1 MPIITV
7 SMKQIKQEQGKP
19 TKLQCMVEGHSLGKV
34 KWFYKGRRIV
44 RDDRITFSAHNTS
57 SNVVTY
63 FMAIQSLESG
73 DFGIYTCKVSNNA
86 GSAEA
91 QVELVE
97 ILPGKSL
104 KDKAFLKRHTGILY
118 SSFAPKILF
127 SIQNEYQ
134 NINY

>member
-7 SMKQIKQEQGKP
+7 PMKQIKQEQGKP
-19 TKLQCMVEGHSLGKV
+19 AKLQCMVEGHSLGEV

-44 RDDRITFSAHNTS
+44 RDDRITFSVHNTS

-73 DFGIYTCKVSNNA
+73 DFGIYTCNVSNNA
-86 GSAEA
+86 GSAQA

-97 ILPGKSL
+97 ILPGKSR
-104 KDKAFLKRHTGILY
+104 KDNAKAY
-118 SSFAPKILF
+118 
-127 SIQNEYQ
+127 
-134 NINY
+134 